1 MSLYWLVSQ
10 VTLIQ
15 NNHCVKLTYLR
26 VAHSVPLQNFKVL
39 MFSDNV
45 GFFGVFLPTIISVQS
60 LSRIRLLVTP

>member
-45 GFFGVFLPTIISVQS
+45 VFLGFSSQP
-60 LSRIRLLVTP
+60 